1 MLKLIGKYLKQPS
14 TLRGLIGLVAALGV
28 SLSPEQVEAII
39 VAAGSAMA
47 LVEVF
52 RNEGKS
58 DE

>member
-1 MLKLIGKYLKQPS
+1 MLELIGKYIKQPS